1 MVSTKE
7 LKNIAK
13 EKKLK
18 NYHNLSKEDLS
29 RILKIPIFLTKRYYQ
44 NIAKDRNLKNYH
56 NLKKADLI
64 QLLNMKPEIPISEKP
79 EKPIPKPEKPI
90 SEKPIPAPRRKPI
103 PAPRRKPI
111 SEKPIP
117 APRRK
122 PIPKPE
128 KPIPEKPIPAPR
140 RKPIPKPEKPI
151 PAPRRNP
158 PTIQKAIDTMLGWV
172 DWFRESGKK
181 ITQPISSAL
190 NTLRKKINTLFE
202 EKFEVRDGQSALSQ
216 FTREKIIDGKPGYDP
231 KTFFQKTRNILIKF
245 FQENQNTKMKMI
257 LICQMQKTDL
267 TTGETIEVEAD
278 FHSDI
283 EINIAEKDKNKLLD
297 KMIARIEEVLANFQQ
312 SGSNWVFQEIQ
323 RLEIH
328 FANWKPIRGSTFIP
342 LPTKF
347 KNKRAVVN
355 IKNED
360 NQCFKWCI
368 ARALNPVDKNPN
380 RITKELI
387 EQAKSLNWNGL
398 KFPVGLKAIK
408 IFETNNPSISIN
420 VFGFEDEVYPLKI
433 SKEKRINNIDLLVIS
448 DEKKQH
454 YCLINNLS
462 RLIRSSLTNH
472 NGPVEICRSCLNHF
486 PDKDKLQ
493 NHEKYCFQN
502 EAIKIEMPKEGS
514 SISFK
519 HHNRAIKVPF
529 VVYADFEAFT
539 KEIQPIPQND
549 RVSFTQKYQHHQPS
563 GFCYKIVGQNIKR
576 CALFRAKEN
585 EDVSRKFVEMLEED
599 IKNIFKQFNFSKK
612 MLPLTTQELRE
623 FLKAKICW
631 ICQKKFQENDK
642 KVRDHDHFTGKFRG
656 AAHNQCNLQFKKPK
670 FTPVIF
676 HNLSGYDAHLF
687 VKNLGVSEGN
697 IKCIPN
703 NEEKYISFSKEI
715 VVDSY
720 DKDGKKVEVKHEIR
734 FLDSF
739 KFMASSL
746 GGLVDNLKKSGLD
759 KFVYLEK
766 EFKEKFELLTQK
778 GIYPYDYMNSL
789 EKFSETQLPA
799 KEDFY
804 SKLND
809 CGVTDKEYD
818 YAQTIWEKFGI
829 KNLGEYHDL
838 YLKTD
843 VLLLADVFEE
853 FRNICMENYSLDP
866 AWYNTS
872 PGLSWDA
879 LLKHSKVKLELLTDP
894 DMLLMFEK
902 GIRGGISMIS
912 NRHGRANNKYMKEK
926 FDSSQPSKF
935 VPYLDA
941 NNLYGWA
948 MMKPLPVGD
957 FHWMTN
963 EELKNWRDYP
973 CVLEVDLEY
982 PEELHEA
989 HNDYPLAPERLKI
1002 NKVEKLIPTLL
1013 KKEKYVLHG
1022 QNLKLYLEL
1031 GLKLK
1036 WIHRGIKFREKPWM
1050 KSYIELNTDLRTKG
1064 KNDFEKDFF
1073 KLMNNSVF
1081 GKTMENIRNRVD
1093 VRLVGNREKAQK
1105 LIVKPNLKHWVCF
1118 DENLIGIHLKRIKL
1132 VFNKP
1137 VYCGMSILDL
1147 SKTLIYDFHYNYIIP
1162 KFGKKQKLLFTDT
1175 DSLCYEIETDDFFAD
1190 IADDVEEMFDTS
1202 NFEKNH
1208 PSGIHGK
1215 NKKVPGMM
1223 KDEAGGKII
1232 EEFVGLRAKLYSYKM
1247 FEGKEEKK
1255 CKGIKKVVI
1264 KKQISFDD
1272 YKECL
1277 FSGASQMRK
1286 MNVIRSH
1293 QHEIYSET
1301 VNKIALAADDDKRI
1315 ILDDGVSTLAFGNKI
1330 LP

>member
-1 MVSTKE
+1 MVTTKE

-13 EKKLK
+13 ERKL

-29 RILKIPIFLTKRYYQ
+29 RMLKIPIFKTKRYYQ
-44 NIAKDRNLKNYH
+44 NIAKDRNLKNYQ
-56 NLKKADLI
+56 NLKIADLVK
-64 QLLNMKPEIPISEKP
+64 LLNMNPEIP
-79 EKPIPKPEKPI
+79 EKPIPKPIPKP
-90 SEKPIPAPRRKPI
+90 EKPI

-128 KPIPEKPIPAPR
+128 KPISEKPIPAPR
-140 RKPIPKPEKPI
+140 RKPIPKPEKPISEKPI

-202 EKFEVRDGQSALSQ
+202 EKFEVRDGQSALRQ

-231 KTFFQKTRNILIKF
+231 KTFFQKTRNMLIKF
-245 FQENQNTKMKMI
+245 FKENKNTKMKMI

-297 KMIARIEEVLANFQQ
+297 KMIARIEEVLTNFQQ

-328 FANWKPIRGSTFIP
+328 FANWQPLGGSTFIP
-342 LPTKF
+342 LPAKL
-347 KNKRAVVN
+347 KNKKGVIN

-360 NQCFKWCI
+360 NQCFKWCVV
-368 ARALNPVDKNPN
+368 RALNPVDQNSN
-380 RITKELI
+380 RLTKELVK
-387 EQAKSLNWNGL
+387 QSKSLNWNGL

-433 SKEKRINNIDLLVIS
+433 SKEKRINNIDLLWIS

-454 YCLINNLS
+454 YCVIKDLS
-462 RLIRSSLTNH
+462 KFLRSSLTKH
-472 NGPVEICRSCLNHF
+472 HETVEICRSCLNHF
-486 PDKDKLQ
+486 PKGKLK
-493 NHEKYCFQN
+493 NHEEYCFQN
-502 EAIKIEMPKEGS
+502 ETIKIEMPKEGS

-519 HHNRAIKVPF
+519 HHNRSIKVPF

-539 KEIQPIPQND
+539 KEIKTIPQND
-549 RVSFTQKYQHHQPS
+549 RVAFTQKYQHHQPS

-576 CALFRAKEN
+576 CVLFRAAKN

-599 IKNIFKQFNFSKK
+599 IKKIFQQFNFSKK
-612 MLPLTTQELRE
+612 MVISSQEQKDFLNAE
-623 FLKAKICW
+623 FCW
-631 ICQKKFQENDK
+631 ICQKKFKKDEK

-656 AAHNQCNLQFKKPK
+656 AAHNKCNLQFKKPQ

-715 VVDSY
+715 VVDSWE
-720 DKDGKKVEVKHEIR
+720 KDGKTFDVKHEIR

-746 GGLVDNLKKSGLD
+746 AGLVDNLARSGME
-759 KFVYLEK
+759 KFQNLKK
-766 EFKEKFELLTQK
+766 EFKENFKLLTQK
-778 GIYPYDYMNSL
+778 GVYPYDYMNCL
-789 EKFSETQLPA
+789 EKFSETQLPI

-809 CGVTDKEYD
+809 CNITDKEYKH
-818 YAQTIWEKFGI
+818 AQDIWEKFGI
-829 KNLGEYHDL
+829 NNLGEYHDL

-853 FRNICMENYSLDP
+853 FRNICLENYNLDP
-866 AWYNTS
+866 AWYYTS

-879 LLKHSKVKLELLTDP
+879 LLKHSKVNLELLTDP

-912 NRHGRANNKYMKEK
+912 NRHGRANNKFMKEQ
-926 FDSSQPSKF
+926 FDSSRPSKF
-935 VPYLDA
+935 VTYLDA

-948 MMKPLPVGD
+948 MMKPLPVGN
-957 FHWMTN
+957 FHCMTGDELENWM
-963 EELKNWRDYP
+963 EFP

-982 PEELHEA
+982 PEELHDF
-989 HNDYPLAPERLKI
+989 HNDYPLAPERIKI
-1002 NKVEKLIPTLL
+1002 NKVEKLIPTLGD
-1013 KKEKYVLHG
+1013 KQKYVLHRE
-1022 QNLKLYLEL
+1022 NLKLYLSL

-1105 LIVKPNLKHWVCF
+1105 LIAKPNLKHWICF

-1147 SKTLIYDFHYNYIIP
+1147 SKTMIYDFHYNYIIP

-1175 DSLCYEIETDDFFAD
+1175 DSLCYEIETEDFFAD
-1190 IADDVEEMFDTS
+1190 IAGDVKELFDTS
-1202 NFEKNH
+1202 NFDKNH
-1208 PSGIHGK
+1208 PSGIQGK

-1232 EEFVGLRAKLYSYKM
+1232 EEFVGLRSKLYSYKM

-1255 CKGIKKVVI
+1255 CKGIKKVVV
-1264 KKQISFDD
+1264 KKQISFEDC
-1272 YKECL
+1272 KECL
-1277 FSGASQMRK
+1277 LSKQPQMRK

-1293 QHEIYSET
+1293 QHEIFSET

-1315 ILDDGVSTLAFGNKI
+1315 ILDDGISTLALGNKN
-1330 LP
+1330 LLK

>member
-1 MVSTKE
+1 MTTKE

-13 EKKLK
+13 ERNLK
-18 NYHNLSKEDLS
+18 NYHNLSKEALS
-29 RILKIPIFLTKRYYQ
+29 RMLKIPIFKTKRYYQ

-56 NLKKADLI
+56 NLKIADLVK
-64 QLLNMKPEIPISEKP
+64 LLNMNPE
-79 EKPIPKPEKPI
+79 I
-90 SEKPIPAPRRKPI
+90 SEKPIPAPRTKKSVLP
-103 PAPRRKPI
+103 
-111 SEKPIP
+111 EKPIP
-117 APRRK
+117 APRTK
-122 PIPKPE
+122 KSVL
-128 KPIPEKPIPAPR
+128 PEKPIPAPR
-140 RKPIPKPEKPI
+140 RNIQKVIPEKPI

-181 ITQPISSAL
+181 ITQPISAAL

-267 TTGETIEVEAD
+267 TTGETIEVDAD

-312 SGSNWVFQEIQ
+312 SGSNWVFQHII

-328 FANWKPIRGSTFIP
+328 FANWQPLRGSTFIP
-342 LPTKF
+342 LPAKI
-347 KNKRAVVN
+347 KNKKAVIN
-355 IKNED
+355 PKNED
-360 NQCFKWCI
+360 NQCFKWCVV
-368 ARALNPVDKNPN
+368 RALNPVKKNSE

-408 IFETNNPSISIN
+408 IFENNNPSISIN
-420 VFGFEDEVYPLKI
+420 VFGYEEEVYPLKI
-433 SKEKRINNIDLLVIS
+433 SKEKRINNIDLLWIS
-448 DEKKQH
+448 DEEKQH
-454 YCLINNLS
+454 YCLINNMS
-462 RLIRSSLTNH
+462 RLIRSKLTKH
-472 NGPVEICRSCLNHF
+472 HETAEICRSCLNHF
-486 PDKDKLQ
+486 PNKDKLK
-493 NHEKYCFQN
+493 NHEEYCFQN
-502 EAIKIEMPKEGS
+502 ETVKIEMPKEES

-519 HHNRAIKVPF
+519 HHNRSIKVPF

-539 KEIQPIPQND
+539 KEIKTMPQND
-549 RVSFTQKYQHHQPS
+549 RVAFTQKYQHHQPS

-576 CALFRAKEN
+576 CVLFRAAKN

-599 IKNIFKQFNFSKK
+599 IKKIFQQFNFSKK
-612 MLPLTTQELRE
+612 MVISSQEQKDFLNAE
-623 FLKAKICW
+623 FCW
-631 ICQKKFQENDK
+631 ICQKKFKKDEK

-656 AAHNQCNLQFKKPK
+656 AAHNKCNLQFKKPQ

-715 VVDSY
+715 VVDSWE
-720 DKDGKKVEVKHEIR
+720 KDGKTFDVKHEIR

-746 GGLVDNLKKSGLD
+746 AGLVDNLARSGME
-759 KFVYLEK
+759 KFQNLKK
-766 EFKEKFELLTQK
+766 EFKENFKLLTQK
-778 GIYPYDYMNSL
+778 GVYPYDYMNCL
-789 EKFSETQLPA
+789 EKFSETQLPI

-809 CGVTDKEYD
+809 CNITDKEYKH
-818 YAQTIWEKFGI
+818 AQDIWEKFGI
-829 KNLGEYHDL
+829 NNLGEYHDL

-853 FRNICMENYSLDP
+853 FRNICMENYNLDP
-866 AWYNTS
+866 AWYYTS

-879 LLKHSKVKLELLTDP
+879 LLKHSKVNLELLTDP

-912 NRHGRANNKYMKEK
+912 NRHGRANNKFMKEQ
-926 FDSSQPSKF
+926 FDSSRPSKF
-935 VPYLDA
+935 VTYLDA

-948 MMKPLPVGD
+948 MMKPLPVGN
-957 FHWMTN
+957 FHWMTGD
-963 EELKNWRDYP
+963 ELWNWMEFP

-982 PEELHEA
+982 PEELHDF
-989 HNDYPLAPERLKI
+989 HNDYPLAPERIKI
-1002 NKVEKLIPTLL
+1002 NKVEKLIPTLGD
-1013 KKEKYVLHG
+1013 KQKYVLHRE
-1022 QNLKLYLEL
+1022 NLKLYLSL

-1105 LIVKPNLKHWVCF
+1105 LIAKPNLKHWICF

-1147 SKTLIYDFHYNYIIP
+1147 SKTMIYDFHYNYIIP

-1175 DSLCYEIETDDFFAD
+1175 DSLCYEIETEDFFAD
-1190 IADDVEEMFDTS
+1190 IAGDVKELFDTS
-1202 NFEKNH
+1202 NFDKNH
-1208 PSGIHGK
+1208 PSGIQGK

-1232 EEFVGLRAKLYSYKM
+1232 EEFVGLRSKLYSYKM
-1247 FEGKEEKK
+1247 FAGKEEKK
-1255 CKGIKKVVI
+1255 CKGIKKVVV
-1264 KKQISFDD
+1264 KKQISFED

-1277 FSGASQMRK
+1277 LSKQPQMRK

-1293 QHEIYSET
+1293 QHEIFSET

-1315 ILDDGVSTLAFGNKI
+1315 ILDDGISTLAFGNKNV
-1330 LP
+1330 LK

>member
-1 MVSTKE
+1 MSTKE

-13 EKKLK
+13 ERKLQ

-29 RILKIPIFLTKRYYQ
+29 RMLKIPIFKTKRYYQ

-56 NLKKADLI
+56 NLNKADLI
-64 QLLNMKPEIPISEKP
+64 QLLNMNPEIP
-79 EKPIPKPEKPI
+79 EKPIPKPIPAPRTKKRVLPEKPI
-90 SEKPIPAPRRKPI
+90 PAPRTKKSVLPEKPIPAPRRNIQKV
-103 PAPRRKPI
+103 
-111 SEKPIP
+111 
-117 APRRK
+117 
-122 PIPKPE
+122 
-128 KPIPEKPIPAPR
+128 IPEKPIPAPR
-140 RKPIPKPEKPI
+140 Q
-151 PAPRRNP
+151 NP

-190 NTLRKKINTLFE
+190 NTLRKNINTLFE
-202 EKFEVRDGQSALSQ
+202 EKFEVRDGQSALRH

-245 FQENQNTKMKMI
+245 FQENKNTKMKMI

-283 EINIAEKDKNKLLD
+283 EINIAAKDDKKLLD

-312 SGSNWVFQEIQ
+312 SGSNWVFQEIR

-328 FANWKPIRGSTFIP
+328 FANWQPLGGSTFIP
-342 LPTKF
+342 LPAKL
-347 KNKRAVVN
+347 KNKKGVIN

-360 NQCFKWCI
+360 NQCFKWCVV
-368 ARALNPVDKNPN
+368 RALNPVDQNSN
-380 RITKELI
+380 RLTKELV
-387 EQAKSLNWNGL
+387 QQSKSLNWNGL
-398 KFPVGLKAIK
+398 KFPVDLKQIK
-408 IFETNNPSISIN
+408 IFENNNPSISIN

-433 SKEKRINNIDLLVIS
+433 AKEKRINNIDLLWIS

-454 YCLINNLS
+454 YCVIKDLS
-462 RLIRSSLTNH
+462 KFLRSSLTKH
-472 NGPVEICRSCLNHF
+472 HETVEICRSCLNHF
-486 PDKDKLQ
+486 PKGKLQ
-493 NHEKYCFQN
+493 NHEEYCFQN
-502 EAIKIEMPKEGS
+502 ETIKIEMPKEGS

-519 HHNRAIKVPF
+519 HHNRSIKVPF

-539 KEIQPIPQND
+539 KEIKTIPQNE
-549 RVSFTQKYQHHQPS
+549 RVAFTQKYQHHQPS

-576 CALFRAKEN
+576 CVLFRAKEN

-599 IKNIFKQFNFSKK
+599 IKKIFQQFNFSKK
-612 MLPLTTQELRE
+612 MEISPQEQKDFLNAE
-623 FLKAKICW
+623 FCW
-631 ICQKKFQENDK
+631 ICQKKFKKDEK

-656 AAHNQCNLQFKKPK
+656 AAHNKCNLQFKKPQ

-697 IKCIPN
+697 INCIPN

-715 VVDSY
+715 VVDSWE
-720 DKDGKKVEVKHEIR
+720 KDGKTFDVKHEIR

-746 GGLVDNLKKSGLD
+746 SGLAENLARSGMEKFQNLKK
-759 KFVYLEK
+759 
-766 EFKEKFELLTQK
+766 EFKYFELLTQK
-778 GIYPYDYMNSL
+778 GIYPYDYMDCV

-809 CGVTDKEYD
+809 CEITDKEYKQ
-818 YAQTIWEKFGI
+818 AQDIWEKFQI
-829 KNLGEYHDL
+829 RNLGEYHDL

-853 FRNICMENYSLDP
+853 FRNICLENYNLDP
-866 AWYNTS
+866 AWYYTS

-879 LLKHSKVKLELLTDP
+879 LLKHSKVNLELLTDP

-912 NRHGRANNKYMKEK
+912 NRHGRANNKFMKEK

-957 FHWMTN
+957 FHWMTGD
-963 EELKNWRDYP
+963 ELENWMEFP

-982 PEELHEA
+982 PEELHDF
-989 HNDYPLAPERLKI
+989 HNDYPLAPERIKI
-1002 NKVEKLIPTLL
+1002 NKVEKLIPTLRD
-1013 KKEKYVLHG
+1013 KQKYVLHRE
-1022 QNLKLYLEL
+1022 NLKLYLSL

-1050 KSYIELNTDLRTKG
+1050 RSYIELNTDLRTKG

-1073 KLMNNSVF
+1073 Q
-1081 GKTMENIRNRVD
+1081 
-1093 VRLVGNREKAQK
+1093 A
-1105 LIVKPNLKHWVCF
+1105 
-1118 DENLIGIHLKRIKL
+1118 DE
-1132 VFNKP
+1132 
-1137 VYCGMSILDL
+1137 
-1147 SKTLIYDFHYNYIIP
+1147 
-1162 KFGKKQKLLFTDT
+1162 
-1175 DSLCYEIETDDFFAD
+1175 
-1190 IADDVEEMFDTS
+1190 
-1202 NFEKNH
+1202 
-1208 PSGIHGK
+1208 
-1215 NKKVPGMM
+1215 
-1223 KDEAGGKII
+1223 
-1232 EEFVGLRAKLYSYKM
+1232 
-1247 FEGKEEKK
+1247 
-1255 CKGIKKVVI
+1255 
-1264 KKQISFDD
+1264 
-1272 YKECL
+1272 
-1277 FSGASQMRK
+1277 
-1286 MNVIRSH
+1286 
-1293 QHEIYSET
+1293 
-1301 VNKIALAADDDKRI
+1301 
-1315 ILDDGVSTLAFGNKI
+1315 
-1330 LP
+1330 

>member
-1 MVSTKE
+1 M
-7 LKNIAK
+7 
-13 EKKLK
+13 
-18 NYHNLSKEDLS
+18 
-29 RILKIPIFLTKRYYQ
+29 
-44 NIAKDRNLKNYH
+44 
-56 NLKKADLI
+56 
-64 QLLNMKPEIPISEKP
+64 
-79 EKPIPKPEKPI
+79 
-90 SEKPIPAPRRKPI
+90 
-103 PAPRRKPI
+103 
-111 SEKPIP
+111 
-117 APRRK
+117 
-122 PIPKPE
+122 
-128 KPIPEKPIPAPR
+128 
-140 RKPIPKPEKPI
+140 
-151 PAPRRNP
+151 
-158 PTIQKAIDTMLGWV
+158 
-172 DWFRESGKK
+172 
-181 ITQPISSAL
+181 
-190 NTLRKKINTLFE
+190 
-202 EKFEVRDGQSALSQ
+202 SQ

-448 DEKKQH
+448 DKKKQH

-486 PDKDKLQ
+486 PDKDKLK
-493 NHEKYCFQN
+493 NHEEYCFQN
-502 EAIKIEMPKEGS
+502 ETIKIEMPKEGS

-612 MLPLTTQELRE
+612 MLPLTTQEQTE
-623 FLKAKICW
+623 FIKAKICW
-631 ICQKKFQENDK
+631 ICQKRFNEKDK

-720 DKDGKKVEVKHEIR
+720 EKDGKKWK
-734 FLDSF
+734 
-739 KFMASSL
+739 
-746 GGLVDNLKKSGLD
+746 
-759 KFVYLEK
+759 
-766 EFKEKFELLTQK
+766 
-778 GIYPYDYMNSL
+778 
-789 EKFSETQLPA
+789 
-799 KEDFY
+799 
-804 SKLND
+804 
-809 CGVTDKEYD
+809 
-818 YAQTIWEKFGI
+818 
-829 KNLGEYHDL
+829 
-838 YLKTD
+838 
-843 VLLLADVFEE
+843 
-853 FRNICMENYSLDP
+853 
-866 AWYNTS
+866 
-872 PGLSWDA
+872 
-879 LLKHSKVKLELLTDP
+879 
-894 DMLLMFEK
+894 
-902 GIRGGISMIS
+902 
-912 NRHGRANNKYMKEK
+912 
-926 FDSSQPSKF
+926 
-935 VPYLDA
+935 
-941 NNLYGWA
+941 
-948 MMKPLPVGD
+948 
-957 FHWMTN
+957 
-963 EELKNWRDYP
+963 
-973 CVLEVDLEY
+973 
-982 PEELHEA
+982 
-989 HNDYPLAPERLKI
+989 
-1002 NKVEKLIPTLL
+1002 
-1013 KKEKYVLHG
+1013 
-1022 QNLKLYLEL
+1022 
-1031 GLKLK
+1031 
-1036 WIHRGIKFREKPWM
+1036 
-1050 KSYIELNTDLRTKG
+1050 
-1064 KNDFEKDFF
+1064 
-1073 KLMNNSVF
+1073 
-1081 GKTMENIRNRVD
+1081 
-1093 VRLVGNREKAQK
+1093 
-1105 LIVKPNLKHWVCF
+1105 
-1118 DENLIGIHLKRIKL
+1118 
-1132 VFNKP
+1132 
-1137 VYCGMSILDL
+1137 
-1147 SKTLIYDFHYNYIIP
+1147 
-1162 KFGKKQKLLFTDT
+1162 
-1175 DSLCYEIETDDFFAD
+1175 
-1190 IADDVEEMFDTS
+1190 
-1202 NFEKNH
+1202 
-1208 PSGIHGK
+1208 
-1215 NKKVPGMM
+1215 
-1223 KDEAGGKII
+1223 
-1232 EEFVGLRAKLYSYKM
+1232 
-1247 FEGKEEKK
+1247 
-1255 CKGIKKVVI
+1255 
-1264 KKQISFDD
+1264 
-1272 YKECL
+1272 
-1277 FSGASQMRK
+1277 
-1286 MNVIRSH
+1286 
-1293 QHEIYSET
+1293 
-1301 VNKIALAADDDKRI
+1301 
-1315 ILDDGVSTLAFGNKI
+1315 
-1330 LP
+1330 

>member
-1 MVSTKE
+1 MVTRKE

-13 EKKLK
+13 ERKLQ

-29 RILKIPIFLTKRYYQ
+29 RMLKIPIFKTKRYYQ
-44 NIAKDRNLKNYH
+44 NIAKDRNLKNYQ
-56 NLKKADLI
+56 NLKIADLI
-64 QLLNMKPEIPISEKP
+64 QLLNMHPEISEKP
-79 EKPIPKPEKPI
+79 IPEKPI
-90 SEKPIPAPRRKPI
+90 SEKPISE
-103 PAPRRKPI
+103 KPI

-128 KPIPEKPIPAPR
+128 KPISEKPIPAPR
-140 RKPIPKPEKPI
+140 RNIQKVIPEKPI
-151 PAPRRNP
+151 PTPRRNP

-190 NTLRKKINTLFE
+190 NTLRKNINTLFE
-202 EKFEVRDGQSALSQ
+202 EKFEVRDGQSALRQ

-245 FQENQNTKMKMI
+245 FKENKNTKMKMI

-267 TTGETIEVEAD
+267 TTGETIEIEAD

-283 EINIAEKDKNKLLD
+283 EINIAEKDDKKLLD

-328 FANWKPIRGSTFIP
+328 FANWQPLGGSTFIP
-342 LPTKF
+342 LPAKL
-347 KNKRAVVN
+347 KNKKAVIN
-355 IKNED
+355 PKNED

-368 ARALNPVDKNPN
+368 ARALNPVKKNSE

-387 EQAKSLNWNGL
+387 EQAKSLNWNEL
-398 KFPVGLKAIK
+398 KFPVGLKAFK
-408 IFETNNPSISIN
+408 IFENNNPSISIN
-420 VFGFEDEVYPLKI
+420 VFGYEEEVYPLKI
-433 SKEKRINNIDLLVIS
+433 AKEKRINNIDLLWIS

-454 YCLINNLS
+454 YCLINNMS
-462 RLIRSSLTNH
+462 RLIRSKLTKH
-472 NGPVEICRSCLNHF
+472 HETAEICRSCLNHF
-486 PDKDKLQ
+486 PNKDKLK
-493 NHEKYCFQN
+493 NHEEYCFQN
-502 EAIKIEMPKEGS
+502 ETIKIEMPKEGS

-519 HHNRAIKVPF
+519 HHNRSIKVPF

-539 KEIQPIPQND
+539 KEIKTIPQNE
-549 RVSFTQKYQHHQPS
+549 RVAFTQKYQHHQPS

-576 CALFRAKEN
+576 CVLFRAAKN

-599 IKNIFKQFNFSKK
+599 IKKIFQQFNFSKK
-612 MLPLTTQELRE
+612 MVISPQEQKDFLNAE
-623 FLKAKICW
+623 FCW
-631 ICQKKFQENDK
+631 ICQKKFKKDEK

-656 AAHNQCNLQFKKPK
+656 AAHNKCNLQFKKPQ

-715 VVDSY
+715 VVDSWE
-720 DKDGKKVEVKHEIR
+720 KDGKTFDVKHEIR

-746 GGLVDNLKKSGLD
+746 AGLVDNLARSGME
-759 KFVYLEK
+759 KFQNLKK
-766 EFKEKFELLTQK
+766 EFKANFELLTQK
-778 GIYPYDYMNSL
+778 GVYPYDYMNCL
-789 EKFSETQLPA
+789 EKFSETQLPI

-809 CGVTDKEYD
+809 CNITDKEYKH
-818 YAQTIWEKFGI
+818 AQDIWEKFGI
-829 KNLGEYHDL
+829 SNLGEYHDL

-853 FRNICMENYSLDP
+853 FRNICLENYNLDP
-866 AWYNTS
+866 AWYYTS

-912 NRHGRANNKYMKEK
+912 NRHGRANNKFMKEQ
-926 FDSSQPSKF
+926 FDSSRPSKF
-935 VPYLDA
+935 VTYLDA

-948 MMKPLPVGD
+948 MMKPLPVGN
-957 FHWMTN
+957 FHWMTGD
-963 EELKNWRDYP
+963 ELERWMEFP

-982 PEELHEA
+982 PEELHDF
-989 HNDYPLAPERLKI
+989 HNDYPLAPERIKI
-1002 NKVEKLIPTLL
+1002 NKVEKLIPTLGD
-1013 KKEKYVLHG
+1013 KQKYVLHRE
-1022 QNLKLYLEL
+1022 NLKLYLSL

-1105 LIVKPNLKHWVCF
+1105 LIAKPNLKHWICF

-1147 SKTLIYDFHYNYIIP
+1147 SKTMIYDFHYNYIIP

-1190 IADDVEEMFDTS
+1190 IAGDVKELFDTS
-1202 NFEKNH
+1202 NFDKNH
-1208 PSGIHGK
+1208 PSGIQGK

-1255 CKGIKKVVI
+1255 CKGIKKVVV

-1277 FSGASQMRK
+1277 LSKQPQMRK

-1293 QHEIYSET
+1293 QHEIFSET

-1315 ILDDGVSTLAFGNKI
+1315 ILDDGISTLAFGNKI
-1330 LP
+1330 LPK